1 MKIIEK
7 NENKIVFEADIKDVL
22 ANAIRRYVN
31 HIPTLAV
38 DEIEISKND
47 SPLYDEMIAN
57 RIGLIPLK
65 ADKSGK
71 KEPKIKLNVSK
82 EGMVYSEEMKGE
94 AKPSYDRIPITYL
107 NKEQELELEASTK
120 IGTGIE
126 HSKFSPGMI
135 FYRNVSEISM
145 DKKMKEK
152 IKAMIPNSEIKEKG
166 NKISVLD
173 NGKKEIVDLCESI
186 CNEDGEKPEI
196 EIKDELII
204 TVESFGQISPEEIFK
219 KSIEELEKD
228 LSEISKK
235 MEKD

>member
-7 NENKIVFEADIKDVL
+7 NESNIVFEANIKDVL

-31 HIPTLAV
+31 RIPTLAI
-38 DEIEISKND
+38 DEIEITKND

-65 ADKSGK
+65 TDKSGK
-71 KEPKIKLNVSK
+71 KEPRMKLNVSK
-82 EGMVYSEEMKGE
+82 EGIVYSGEMKGE
-94 AKPSYDRIPITYL
+94 AKPSYDNVPITYL
-107 NKEQELELEASTK
+107 NKEQELELEATTK

-135 FYRNVSEISM
+135 FYRNISEISM
-145 DKKMKEK
+145 DKKMKDK
-152 IKAMIPNSEIKEKG
+152 IKAMLPNSEIKEKG

-173 NGKKEIVDLCESI
+173 NGKKEIVDLCEGL

-204 TVESFGQISPEEIFK
+204 TVESFGQISPEEIFRR
-219 KSIEELEKD
+219 SINELSKD
-228 LSEISKK
+228 LSDVAKK
-235 MEKD
+235 VEKE